1 MIQIYNNKHL
11 TWDGTTSINHYELFA
26 DTVTDLPSDP
36 YCFSSPDKG
45 NYKMAQGSIAWVI
58 DVSEIYMLDS
68 EGTWVLESISG
79 GGGGGGGTTNYNAL
93 TNKPSIN
100 SVELSGNKTLSD
112 LGIQSAIDSSH
123 KLSAD
128 LVTNG
133 TTNKFNMQADW
144 TQADNTSGDYIKNK
158 PTLGTAAATDATAYA
173 TAAQGTKADT
183 AIQSV
188 KIGGTALTPDSNKA
202 VNITS
207 IPSSVTA
214 TTQSQKDNSTKIATT
229 AYVDKAISDLP
240 EPMVWTGTITIT
252 ADVSD
257 TTKCSIVVSEP
268 ASAANIKQG
277 FTYKIASIADTPAY
291 TGTLKV
297 GDTLIAAKD
306 APAVTSTWVADTDW
320 NIVPSGDE
328 PSGTVMSVTAS
339 NGLKTASGTA
349 ITATGDIQANL
360 ASTTVLSGNT
370 IYNVGLNN
378 SGNLAVKVPTV
389 SKTAVGLTPQ
399 LPNETTTTKFLRQD
413 GSWEVPAYTT
423 VAEGSSNGTVKVN
436 GSDVSVHGLGTAAY
450 TASSAY
456 ATSTQGGKADTAIQS
471 VKRNG
476 TALTPDANNAVD
488 VACIE
493 SLGSTPTANDI
504 ATWNTSTG
512 LKDSGVLIE
521 TNTTFSSTSDTKIP
535 TSKSITQ
542 NVAKNAV
549 LTDYAIDT
557 SSTIPAISSSKT
569 INEAVGILEHKANQN
584 QTNILLIEQ
593 KLAKVYGFHVNPNE
607 SDPSAAVTYLL
618 DAVGM
623 TPAKMGSTTFDYGSW
638 ANAFFMPK
646 PCMLKSNGDV
656 DYYLDPNDYSK
667 KSDGT
672 ASDVADSNY
681 DGNAMMEWGKIWFK
695 YEAGQTDGEWSFYV
709 SNQNVDGTYKC
720 WCNINANNK
729 EIDHFYTAIYNGT
742 GCKSK
747 MRSIS
752 GIQLTTANEADT
764 TTAQQEID
772 AALANNTTQGH
783 VEWYTETWADRLLI
797 NALLYLMGKSL
808 NLQGTYGQGLSKSA
822 TSGVS
827 DQQLKQNYV
836 TGSLNDKGL
845 FYGDITGTETAVK
858 VFGMENLWACCWRRI
873 AGCILNNGSLKVKM
887 TYDTAD
893 GSTAHGYNLTG
904 AGYLSYGGV
913 PTSNNYVSKMKVD
926 SDKGY
931 IPSAVQSNS
940 SYYYCDYFYQ
950 NQSIVDYLLLG
961 GRSGSAGFCGFYCD
975 LTYTASATSWVI
987 AAALSFKHWGE

>member
-68 EGTWVLESISG
+68 DGTWVLESISG

-128 LVTNG
+128 LVSTSG
-133 TTNKFNMQADW
+133 TTNQFNMQADW
-144 TQADNTSGDYIKNK
+144 TQTTNTAGDYIKNK
-158 PTLGTAAATDATAYA
+158 PNLGTAALAATTDFA
-173 TAAQGTKADT
+173 TAAQGTKADS

-277 FTYKIASIADTPAY
+277 FTYKISSIADTPAY

-297 GDTLIAAKD
+297 GDTMVAAKN

-360 ASTTVLSGNT
+360 ANPTALSGNT

-399 LPNETTTTKFLRQD
+399 LPNESTTTKFLRQD
-413 GSWEVPAYTT
+413 GSWEVPTYTT
-423 VAEGSSNGTVKVN
+423 VTESSNNGKITVN

-450 TASSAY
+450 TASTAY
-456 ATSTQGGKADTAIQS
+456 ATSTQGGKADSAIQS

-476 TALTPDANNAVD
+476 TALTPDANKAVD

-512 LKDSGVLIE
+512 LKDSGVSIE

-557 SSTIPAISSSKT
+557 SRSNITASSTIRD
-569 INEAVGILEHKANQN
+569 AVEQLEYREELNK
-584 QTNILLIEQ
+584 TNILSLTANGGGKN
-593 KLAKVYGFHVNPNE
+593 KLKINATTTTVNECVFTVNADDTISVYTTSTTADYRVFNIATVSENIQVIIGDTI
-607 SDPSAAVTYLL
+607 S
-618 DAVGM
+618 GM
-623 TPAKMGSTTFDYGSW
+623 PDTDKNVQIQYAIGST
-638 ANAFFMPK
+638 
-646 PCMLKSNGDV
+646 
-656 DYYLDPNDYSK
+656 
-667 KSDGT
+667 
-672 ASDVADSNY
+672 
-681 DGNAMMEWGKIWFK
+681 GNVF
-695 YEAGQTDGEWSFYV
+695 
-709 SNQNVDGTYKC
+709 N
-720 WCNINANNK
+720 
-729 EIDHFYTAIYNGT
+729 
-742 GCKSK
+742 
-747 MRSIS
+747 
-752 GIQLTTANEADT
+752 LTTASPVQTISVAGQIRYIALVIQGGVNIPQNTQITFKPMISSDSDT
-764 TTAQQEID
+764 TYQPYAMSNAEITAWI
-772 AALANNTTQGH
+772 LAH
-783 VEWYTETWADRLLI
+783 
-797 NALLYLMGKSL
+797 S
-808 NLQGTYGQGLSKSA
+808 
-822 TSGVS
+822 
-827 DQQLKQNYV
+827 
-836 TGSLNDKGL
+836 
-845 FYGDITGTETAVK
+845 
-858 VFGMENLWACCWRRI
+858 
-873 AGCILNNGSLKVKM
+873 
-887 TYDTAD
+887 
-893 GSTAHGYNLTG
+893 
-904 AGYLSYGGV
+904 
-913 PTSNNYVSKMKVD
+913 
-926 SDKGY
+926 
-931 IPSAVQSNS
+931 
-940 SYYYCDYFYQ
+940 
-950 NQSIVDYLLLG
+950 
-961 GRSGSAGFCGFYCD
+961 
-975 LTYTASATSWVI
+975 
-987 AAALSFKHWGE
+987 

>member
-1 MIQIYNNKHL
+1 MVTLKGNSGIYEGLSRTDTKPLDVEVNTEFHELDTDK
-11 TWDGTTSINHYELFA
+11 WYYFDGTEWQEEPA
-26 DTVTDLPSDP
+26 R
-36 YCFSSPDKG
+36 
-45 NYKMAQGSIAWVI
+45 
-58 DVSEIYMLDS
+58 
-68 EGTWVLESISG
+68 G
-79 GGGGGGGTTNYNAL
+79 GGFTPTETQLDAMNSGITAEDVQQID
-93 TNKPSIN
+93 TNK
-100 SVELSGNKTLSD
+100 
-112 LGIQSAIDSSH
+112 
-123 KLSAD
+123 
-128 LVTNG
+128 
-133 TTNKFNMQADW
+133 
-144 TQADNTSGDYIKNK
+144 
-158 PTLGTAAATDATAYA
+158 
-173 TAAQGTKADT
+173 
-183 AIQSV
+183 
-188 KIGGTALTPDSNKA
+188 
-202 VNITS
+202 
-207 IPSSVTA
+207 
-214 TTQSQKDNSTKIATT
+214 
-229 AYVDKAISDLP
+229 
-240 EPMVWTGTITIT
+240 
-252 ADVSD
+252 
-257 TTKCSIVVSEP
+257 
-268 ASAANIKQG
+268 
-277 FTYKIASIADTPAY
+277 
-291 TGTLKV
+291 
-297 GDTLIAAKD
+297 
-306 APAVTSTWVADTDW
+306 
-320 NIVPSGDE
+320 
-328 PSGTVMSVTAS
+328 
-339 NGLKTASGTA
+339 
-349 ITATGDIQANL
+349 
-360 ASTTVLSGNT
+360 
-370 IYNVGLNN
+370 
-378 SGNLAVKVPTV
+378 
-389 SKTAVGLTPQ
+389 
-399 LPNETTTTKFLRQD
+399 
-413 GSWEVPAYTT
+413 
-423 VAEGSSNGTVKVN
+423 
-436 GSDVSVHGLGTAAY
+436 
-450 TASSAY
+450 
-456 ATSTQGGKADTAIQS
+456 
-471 VKRNG
+471 
-476 TALTPDANNAVD
+476 
-488 VACIE
+488 
-493 SLGSTPTANDI
+493 
-504 ATWNTSTG
+504 
-512 LKDSGVLIE
+512 
-521 TNTTFSSTSDTKIP
+521 
-535 TSKSITQ
+535 
-542 NVAKNAV
+542 
-549 LTDYAIDT
+549 
-557 SSTIPAISSSKT
+557 
-569 INEAVGILEHKANQN
+569 
-584 QTNILLIEQ
+584 TNILLIEQ

-672 ASDVADSNY
+672 ASDVADTNY

-808 NLQGTYGQGLSKSA
+808 DLQGTYGQGLSKSA

-836 TGSLNDKGL
+836 TGTLNDKGL

-873 AGCILNNGSLKVKM
+873 AGCILNNGALKVKM

-950 NQSIVDYLLLG
+950 NQSIVAILLLG
-961 GRSGSAGFCGFYCD
+961 GRSGDGGRCGFYCD
-975 LTYTASATSWVI
+975 LGAAASAAVWTIS
-987 AAALSFKHWGE
+987 AALSFKHWGE

>member
-1 MIQIYNNKHL
+1 MVTLKGNSGIYEGLSRTDTKPLDVEVNTEFHELDTDK
-11 TWDGTTSINHYELFA
+11 WYYFDGTEWQEEPA
-26 DTVTDLPSDP
+26 R
-36 YCFSSPDKG
+36 
-45 NYKMAQGSIAWVI
+45 
-58 DVSEIYMLDS
+58 
-68 EGTWVLESISG
+68 G
-79 GGGGGGGTTNYNAL
+79 GGFTPTETQLDAMNSGITAEDVQQID
-93 TNKPSIN
+93 TNK
-100 SVELSGNKTLSD
+100 
-112 LGIQSAIDSSH
+112 
-123 KLSAD
+123 
-128 LVTNG
+128 
-133 TTNKFNMQADW
+133 
-144 TQADNTSGDYIKNK
+144 
-158 PTLGTAAATDATAYA
+158 
-173 TAAQGTKADT
+173 
-183 AIQSV
+183 
-188 KIGGTALTPDSNKA
+188 
-202 VNITS
+202 
-207 IPSSVTA
+207 
-214 TTQSQKDNSTKIATT
+214 
-229 AYVDKAISDLP
+229 
-240 EPMVWTGTITIT
+240 
-252 ADVSD
+252 
-257 TTKCSIVVSEP
+257 
-268 ASAANIKQG
+268 
-277 FTYKIASIADTPAY
+277 
-291 TGTLKV
+291 
-297 GDTLIAAKD
+297 
-306 APAVTSTWVADTDW
+306 
-320 NIVPSGDE
+320 
-328 PSGTVMSVTAS
+328 
-339 NGLKTASGTA
+339 
-349 ITATGDIQANL
+349 
-360 ASTTVLSGNT
+360 
-370 IYNVGLNN
+370 
-378 SGNLAVKVPTV
+378 
-389 SKTAVGLTPQ
+389 
-399 LPNETTTTKFLRQD
+399 
-413 GSWEVPAYTT
+413 
-423 VAEGSSNGTVKVN
+423 
-436 GSDVSVHGLGTAAY
+436 
-450 TASSAY
+450 
-456 ATSTQGGKADTAIQS
+456 
-471 VKRNG
+471 
-476 TALTPDANNAVD
+476 
-488 VACIE
+488 
-493 SLGSTPTANDI
+493 
-504 ATWNTSTG
+504 
-512 LKDSGVLIE
+512 
-521 TNTTFSSTSDTKIP
+521 
-535 TSKSITQ
+535 
-542 NVAKNAV
+542 
-549 LTDYAIDT
+549 
-557 SSTIPAISSSKT
+557 
-569 INEAVGILEHKANQN
+569 
-584 QTNILLIEQ
+584 TNILLIEQ

-672 ASDVADSNY
+672 ASDVADTNY

-808 NLQGTYGQGLSKSA
+808 DLQGTYGQGLSKSA

-836 TGSLNDKGL
+836 TGTLNDKGL

-873 AGCILNNGSLKVKM
+873 AGCILNNGALKVKM

-950 NQSIVDYLLLG
+950 NQSIVAILLLG
-961 GRSGSAGFCGFYCD
+961 GRSGVGGNCGFSCS
-975 LTYTASATSWVI
+975 LAGAASDAVWYFS
-987 AAALSFKHWGE
+987 AALSFKHWGE